1 MNDIVTIQKIRQ
13 QIKHNKEKDKYMN
26 KGTVY
31 TNINDAVFFYDKIH
45 SSKPYVS
52 VLPRNH
58 ETLFLV
64 TEGCMLY
71 EKDNIKEKIFKG
83 QLGYIARGS
92 IDKSSAY
99 ECPFVSYIAVNFN
112 FDREN
117 SHPTQTLP
125 FNTVCSTGIMY
136 KYEKMFNTALNEYIS
151 DFPGKYSVCSGLL
164 LQIIGLLINEHET
177 DLQTVKKLKKIE
189 KAVTYLKEHYYN
201 ADFQIN
207 ELSHMV
213 NLSEKQFR
221 RLFFDVFGKKPYA
234 FLREYRLN
242 KAEVLLQNTAKS
254 VSAIALQCGFADVYS
269 FSHCFKSH
277 YGMSPQ
283 NYRMLHK

>member
-1 MNDIVTIQKIRQ
+1 MPRYRLQVTLILYQMDDFM
-13 QIKHNKEKDKYMN
+13 NKE
-26 KGTVY
+26 TVY
-31 TNINDAVFFYDKIH
+31 MNINDSVFFYDKIH
-45 SSKPYVS
+45 EGQPYVS

-58 ETLFLV
+58 ESLFLV
-64 TEGCMLY
+64 TEGTLLY

-112 FDREN
+112 FDYEN
-117 SHPTQTLP
+117 DFPTQTLP
-125 FNTVCSTGIMY
+125 FDTVCSTGIMY

-151 DFPGKYSVCSGLL
+151 DFPGRCSICSGIL
-164 LQIIGLLINEHET
+164 LQIIGLLINEHKT
-177 DLQTVKKLKKIE
+177 DAQTVKKLKKIE

-201 ADFQIN
+201 ADFKIN
-207 ELSHMV
+207 ELSRMV

-242 KAEVLLQNTAKS
+242 KAEILLQNTAKS
-254 VSAIALQCGFADVYS
+254 VSAIALQCGFTDVYS
-269 FSHCFKSH
+269 FSHCFKTH
-277 YGMSPQ
+277 YGMSLQ
-283 NYRMLHK
+283 NYRTLHK